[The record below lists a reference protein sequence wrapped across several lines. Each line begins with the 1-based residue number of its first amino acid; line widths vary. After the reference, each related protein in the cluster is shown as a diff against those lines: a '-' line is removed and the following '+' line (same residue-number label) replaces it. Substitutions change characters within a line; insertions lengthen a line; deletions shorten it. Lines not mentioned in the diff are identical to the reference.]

1 MTRCFYQLIETL
13 AKSQAD
19 NKLGPLP
26 RHLIFTARAKLTYQT
41 ARIKT
46 VVYRLLFSHVFPHE
60 YPVGIK
66 CKTKS
71 IRNYPFKNENLLDE

>member
-1 MTRCFYQLIETL
+1 MFLPTDQNPREESSGQQTRPSSPTPHFH
-13 AKSQAD
+13 S
-19 NKLGPLP
+19 
-26 RHLIFTARAKLTYQT
+26 ARKTHTQT